1 MVDPTRNTIADVL
14 AITQNTD
21 YEQLVTIGRDRG
33 GKFRF
38 FTSHGRPSEI
48 EPLLNEALDY
58 IDVSRRGERRM
69 RVIQVP

>member
-14 AITQNTD
+14 AITNSTS
-21 YEQLVTIGRDRG
+21 YRQLLTIGIDEN
-33 GKFRF
+33 GKFRL

-48 EPLLNEALDY
+48 EPLLIEAENY